1 MSFRY
6 VPSSLAL
13 ADEQDT
19 NTTQYEL
26 MRCFADANGGLTVVG
41 DPDQSIYGWRSAEV
55 ENLNKMVK
63 GQLGFV
69 QSFRAKS

>member
-1 MSFRY
+1 LCF
-6 VPSSLAL
+6 VTDQA
-13 ADEQDT
+13 EGQDT

-26 MRCFADANGGLTVVG
+26 MRCFAEANGGLTVVG

-63 GQLGFV
+63 GKLIAPFI
-69 QSFRAKS
+69 F

>member
-1 MSFRY
+1 M
-6 VPSSLAL
+6 V
-13 ADEQDT
+13 ADQAKGQDT

-26 MRCFADANGGLTVVG
+26 MRCFAEANGGLTVVG

-63 GQLGFV
+63 GKLTCSATR
-69 QSFRAKS
+69 QS